1 MSFLSFFFS
10 WPQVEEVA
18 VKHPYQTSF
27 QSSHLLRR
35 AGKALPEVSFS
46 FNQSSFYEVFQP
58 SSDFPRGLRHAAR
71 TQHYSVG
78 SSDQSSRQASPRAIF
93 NSRLRTSNLSP
104 SLRAPP
110 RPAPARRQRL
120 LNQVKISLSLNF
132 TFSDIFSQA
141 HAAPAQLRTPRLQ
154 NSLRRAESGHS
165 SHQGVHQDAPG
176 VQGRIVYNRQV

>member
-1 MSFLSFFFS
+1 MTIQNSVISRLTPCFRCIRTFAKSIIFS

-46 FNQSSFYEVFQP
+46 FNQSGFYKVFQP

-78 SSDQSSRQASPRAIF
+78 SSDQSSRQASSRAIF

-132 TFSDIFSQA
+132 TFSDIFFPGTSCPS
-141 HAAPAQLRTPRLQ
+141 AA
-154 NSLRRAESGHS
+154 SDAEVTEQSEKS
-165 SHQGVHQDAPG
+165 
-176 VQGRIVYNRQV
+176 